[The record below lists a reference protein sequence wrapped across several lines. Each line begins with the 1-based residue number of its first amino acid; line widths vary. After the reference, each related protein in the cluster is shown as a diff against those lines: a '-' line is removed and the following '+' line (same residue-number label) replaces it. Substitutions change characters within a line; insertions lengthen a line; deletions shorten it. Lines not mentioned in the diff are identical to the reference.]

1 MIRYHNAVFAL
12 AMTVFLGCS
21 TVQVSQDYKETTDF
35 SAITTFAWASAVQE
49 KTGDVRVD
57 SPLMDARIRAA
68 VEMGLAGKGLRDAST
83 GDVDVQVLYQY
94 QIRQQIHS
102 TGTRGSVGV
111 GYGTGGSGGGVML
124 GTGADV
130 RSYDEGLLIIDL
142 IRPSDGT
149 LLWRGNATFIV
160 PEHPTPEASTALINE
175 AVDKTL
181 AQFPPKTN

>member
-1 MIRYHNAVFAL
+1 MIRYRNFILTL
-12 AMTVFLGCS
+12 AMIILFGCS
-21 TVQVSQDYKETTDF
+21 TVQVSQDYKETVDF
-35 SAITTFAWASAVQE
+35 AAFTTFSWKSADQE

-68 VEMGLAGKGLRDAST
+68 VEKGLLVKGFRSVFSENPDIQIT
-83 GDVDVQVLYQY
+83 YDYL
-94 QIRQQIHS
+94 IRQKIHS

-111 GYGTGGSGGGVML
+111 GYGTGGSGGGMMI

-142 IRPSDGT
+142 FRPADGT

-160 PEHPTPEASTALINE
+160 PEHPTPEKTTALINE
-175 AVDKTL
+175 AVGKTL
-181 AQFPPKTN
+181 AQFPPK